1 MQKGSGLV
9 NVGSASSAT
18 AVMVNGDTIFTI
30 AGGPIYILSLQSVCV
45 TVNNT
50 TASTLQY
57 QSVPTLGSAAT
68 ISGASTT
75 LAAAATGVGAVV
87 SLNGA
92 ALVTAPEVIAGT
104 AGGVSMAGAGV
115 VVQAGTIKIVIG
127 VGSTTGTWRHF
138 MSYFPLAS
146 GVTVS

>member
-1 MQKGSGLV
+1 
-9 NVGSASSAT
+9 
-18 AVMVNGDTIFTI
+18 MVNGDVIFTI
-30 AGGPIYILSLQSVCV
+30 AGGPIYILTLQSVCI
-45 TVNNT
+45 TVNDT

-57 QSVPTLGSAAT
+57 QSVPTVGTAAT

-75 LAAAATGVGAVV
+75 LAAAATGAGAVV

-92 ALVTAPEVIAGT
+92 ALSTAPEVIAAT

-115 VVQAGTIKIVIG
+115 IVQAGTIKIVIG
-127 VGSTTGTWRHF
+127 VGSTTGTWKHYI
-138 MSYFPLAS
+138 SYFPMAP